1 VEAASLV
8 RAALADDGL
17 YVLNVI
23 DRGELDLLRA
33 EVATVA
39 KVFGEVAVAAT
50 PGTLEP
56 RPGNDGGNY
65 VLIASPG
72 GLPAERLAL
81 MTAAVEERVAGGVVV
96 RVGPGSPLAGG
107 MVLTDD
113 HAPTDQ
119 LLTPYVGPR
128 G

>member
-1 VEAASLV
+1 
-8 RAALADDGL
+8 
-17 YVLNVI
+17 
-23 DRGELDLLRA
+23 
-33 EVATVA
+33 
-39 KVFGEVAVAAT
+39 
-50 PGTLEP
+50 
-56 RPGNDGGNY
+56 
-65 VLIASPG
+65 
-72 GLPAERLAL
+72 
-81 MTAAVEERVAGGVVV
+81 MTAVIADQDAGSVVV